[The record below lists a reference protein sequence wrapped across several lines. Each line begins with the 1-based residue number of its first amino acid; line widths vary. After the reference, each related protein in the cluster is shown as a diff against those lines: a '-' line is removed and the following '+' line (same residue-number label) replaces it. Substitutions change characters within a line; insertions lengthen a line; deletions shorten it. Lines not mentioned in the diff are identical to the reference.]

1 MTFPGKKVLGHWF
14 WVLMF
19 RFPKLR
25 MLLTRLL
32 VPSREVDIE
41 IFGAPLHINTRD
53 EIGLWRAARSAE
65 GNIIFRDEAAS
76 LLNLALVLQPGD
88 IFIDIGANVGLYS
101 SVLARYRHLFAASKF
116 IAIEAN
122 PQTAG
127 RLRRSLAGTEVE
139 VLNIGASDRA
149 TELAFA
155 SGVTSGVF
163 KVAPAEQRDGLI
175 NVRCERLDSLPLPL
189 GDLVLKIDV
198 EEHEL
203 PVLNGAARL
212 FNEQRIK
219 VVYLDGYSS
228 KTIPDLLRGQGF
240 ALFNGRTLAPCPG
253 LVPELSLLAVHR
265 TRLPLSHES

>member
-1 MTFPGKKVLGHWF
+1 MTFPGKRVLGHWF

-19 RFPKLR
+19 RYPKLR
-25 MLLTRLL
+25 ILLTRLL
-32 VPSREVDIE
+32 VPSREVDIQ

-88 IFIDIGANVGLYS
+88 VFIDIGANVGLYS
-101 SVLARYRHLFAASKF
+101 SVLARYRHLYPASKF

-122 PQTAG
+122 PGTAQ
-127 RLRRSLAGTEVE
+127 RLRLSLASAEVE
-139 VLNIGASDRA
+139 ILNIGASDRE

-163 KVAPAEQRDGLI
+163 KVAPAGQRNGLI
-175 NVRCERLDSLPLPL
+175 NIRCERLDALPLPP

-203 PVLNGAARL
+203 PVLKGASRL
-212 FNEQRIK
+212 FDEQRIK
-219 VVYLDGYSS
+219 VVYLDGYGC
-228 KTIPDLLRGQGF
+228 KTIPELLHEHGF
-240 ALFNGRTLAPCPG
+240 ALFNGRTLVPCLASAP
-253 LVPELSLLAVHR
+253 EFSLLAVHR
-265 TRLPLSHES
+265 TRLPLSHEL

>member
-1 MTFPGKKVLGHWF
+1 MSFPGKKTLNHWF
-14 WVLMF
+14 WVVMF

-25 MLLTRLL
+25 MFLTRLF
-32 VPSREVDIE
+32 VREREVDIQ

-65 GNIIFRDEAAS
+65 GNIIFRNEAAT

-101 SVLARYRHLFAASKF
+101 SVLSRYRHLFSASKF

-122 PQTAG
+122 PDTTQ
-127 RLRRSLAGTEVE
+127 RLRQSLAGAGVE
-139 VLNIGASDRA
+139 VLNIGASDNA
-149 TELAFA
+149 KELAFTK
-155 SGVTSGVF
+155 GVTSGVF
-163 KVAPAEQRDGLI
+163 KVAAADQRENLI
-175 NVRCERLDSLPLPL
+175 SIKCERLDALSLPA

-212 FNEQRIK
+212 FEEQRIK

-228 KTIPDLLRGQGF
+228 PVIPEMLQSRGF
-240 ALFNGRTLAPCPG
+240 ALFDGRTLAPCPG
-253 LVPELSLLAVHR
+253 SPPEISLLAVHR
-265 TRLPLSHES
+265 TRLPLNHEH